1 MTEAGLLGGVTSVH
15 FERQAAEVR
24 NDIITRFQT
33 RRDINMA
40 RNAAIILARVLME
53 HAAVE
58 HLQVRSKEE
67 QDKFGEEAVGWLFAY
82 QDAMDSDWEEMKI
95 VLLSTAK
102 DLAKRTDGQIDMETL
117 LLSQAYTN
125 LSASL

>member
-58 HLQVRSKEE
+58 HLQARSTEE